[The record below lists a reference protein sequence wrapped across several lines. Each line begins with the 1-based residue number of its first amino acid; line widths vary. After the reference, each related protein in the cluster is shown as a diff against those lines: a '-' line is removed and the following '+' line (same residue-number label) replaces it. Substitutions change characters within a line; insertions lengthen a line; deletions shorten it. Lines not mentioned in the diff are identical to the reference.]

1 MKGVVIMD
9 ETKPW
14 YLSKTVWGAV
24 VTMVIGV
31 LAVFGFGKLEGEQ
44 ESVTELVMQLVTV
57 IAGIVAL
64 IGRITAKTKLNK

>member
-1 MKGVVIMD
+1 ME

-31 LAVFGFGKLEGEQ
+31 LALFGFGKLEGEQ
-44 ESVTELVMQLVTV
+44 ESITELLMQIVTV

-64 IGRITAKTKLNK
+64 IGRITAKNKIT